1 MLTLEARAI
10 GRKQPLVPEW
20 TVPLPPEIEADGDLT
35 LRELL
40 TTVVRGEVSAFQKR
54 QADRRLL
61 QVLTPEQI
69 EHGAVRGKIDS
80 GGSDLNQQVSE
91 AEAIRVALQAFEDGI
106 YLVLVDGV
114 EQRSLNARVAVT
126 AESRVLFLRLS
137 LLAGG

>member
-1 MLTLEARAI
+1 MLTLEARAL

-20 TVPLPPEIEADGDLT
+20 TVPLPPEIEAGGDLS

-40 TTVVRGEVSAFQKR
+40 ITVVRGEVNAFRQR

-69 EHGAVRGKIDS
+69 ETGAARGKIDS

-91 AEAIRVALQAFEDGI
+91 DEAVRVALQAFEDGI

-114 EQRSLNARVAVT
+114 EQRALDAPVAVT
-126 AESRVLFLRLS
+126 AESRVLFLRLA